1 LTPAAAL
8 RLDRRFDLVREETI
22 MAQAHILVGGTPAR
36 AEPAIRRIGL
46 ADLKDALAKGWTDFA
61 AMPSH
66 AVFLCIIYPVIGMVL
81 AGLTLGFSVLPLL
94 YPLATG
100 FALIGPFAALGLY
113 ELSRRREM
121 GGRVSVTDVG
131 EVMNARSIDA
141 IIALGILLLAIF
153 LIWIATAKAIYIA
166 HFGYAA
172 PESIEQ
178 FVNDVLFTSTGWS
191 LILIGNGV
199 GFLFAALVLTISV
212 VSFPLLVDR
221 DVGAVGAL
229 LTSVRA
235 VFANPVTMALWGLI
249 VAALLFLGSLPLF
262 LGLPVVLPILGHATW
277 HLYRKVIE
285 PAPKSRSGQPRRRER
300 QRYAA
305 DFPAVL
311 FPGAGETRAAVNPR
325 RPGR

>member
-1 LTPAAAL
+1 
-8 RLDRRFDLVREETI
+8 
-22 MAQAHILVGGTPAR
+22 MAQAHVLVGRSAGR
-36 AEPAIRRIGL
+36 DPAIRRIHL
-46 ADLKDALAKGWTDFA
+46 ADLKDALAKGWADFSE
-61 AMPSH
+61 MPSH

-94 YPLATG
+94 YPLAAG

-121 GGRVSVTDVG
+121 GREVSVTDAG
-131 EVMNARSIDA
+131 EVMNSRSIDA
-141 IIALGILLLAIF
+141 IIALGVLLLAIF

-166 HFGYAA
+166 HFGYAE
-172 PESIEQ
+172 PESIGQ
-178 FVNDVLFTSTGWS
+178 FAHDVLLTPTGWS

-212 VSFPLLVDR
+212 VSFPLLLDR

-235 VFANPVTMALWGLI
+235 VLANPVMMALWGLI

-277 HLYRKVIE
+277 HLYRKAVE
-285 PAPKSRSGQPRRRER
+285 PGPRSGSGPLPREER

-311 FPGAGETRAAVNPR
+311 FPGAGEARAVNPR
-325 RPGR
+325 RRDR